1 NDLLL
6 LNSMGWETANIHLGT
21 RKSREAVMSHLNGLT
36 QEKVF
41 GVAERM
47 VEETGKEWEEFVQ
60 EGILS
65 FEF

>member
-1 NDLLL
+1 
-6 LNSMGWETANIHLGT
+6 
-21 RKSREAVMSHLNGLT
+21 MSHLNGLT